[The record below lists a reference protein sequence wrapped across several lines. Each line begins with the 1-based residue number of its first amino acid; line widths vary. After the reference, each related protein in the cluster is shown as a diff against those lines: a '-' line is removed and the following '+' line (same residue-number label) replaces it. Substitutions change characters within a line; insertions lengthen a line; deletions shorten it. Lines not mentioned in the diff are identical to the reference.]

1 MGEEEI
7 PVMNAE
13 VGMDLKILERIF
25 EEIEQIA
32 ELHRVIHRKL
42 EVAPPKIGVCPLCQK
57 YPQ

>member
-1 MGEEEI
+1 
-7 PVMNAE
+7 MNAE